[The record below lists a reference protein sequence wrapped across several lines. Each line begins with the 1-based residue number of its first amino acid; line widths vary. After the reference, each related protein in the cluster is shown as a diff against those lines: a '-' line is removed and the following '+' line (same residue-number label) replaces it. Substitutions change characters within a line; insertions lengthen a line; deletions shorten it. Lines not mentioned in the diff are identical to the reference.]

1 MFEPNGDLPGGDV
14 PQEPAASMEVDEDPY
29 NPELCPENQLGLLP
43 TPVP

>member
-14 PQEPAASMEVDEDPY
+14 PKEPAASIEVDEDPC
-29 NPELCPENQLGLLP
+29 NPELFPENQLGLLP